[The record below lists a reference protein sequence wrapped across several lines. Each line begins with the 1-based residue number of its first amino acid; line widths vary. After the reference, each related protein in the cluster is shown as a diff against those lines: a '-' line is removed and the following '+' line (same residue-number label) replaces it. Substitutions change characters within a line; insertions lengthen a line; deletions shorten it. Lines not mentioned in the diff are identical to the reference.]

1 MKKYYLVSLLSALML
16 TGTGALAQES
26 SSGGGNAGLFIEP
39 GVTYESGKSTL
50 DWPAPLKDSTGDVKG
65 FGLVARLG
73 FHVNDALFVGGDA
86 RYSKPNFKNSAN
98 NYDATAESMNLGAV
112 VGMQMPVAG
121 LRVWGEYIFMGSL
134 DPAASHSVD
143 VKFEDAKGYRIGVG
157 FHVAMV
163 SLNLEYQK
171 LSYGKS
177 TLQQIGT
184 IPVGSSLG
192 KLDDEA
198 YIASVTFP
206 LAL

>member
-16 TGTGALAQES
+16 TSIGAVAEEG
-26 SSGGGNAGLFIEP
+26 SSGANAGLFIEP
-39 GVTYESGKSTL
+39 GVTYETGKSTL
-50 DWPAPLKDSTGDVKG
+50 DWPAPLSDSTGDVKG
-65 FGLVARLG
+65 LGLVARLG
-73 FHVNDALFVGGDA
+73 FHVNDVLFVGGDA
-86 RYSKPNFKNSAN
+86 RYSKPNFNNSAN
-98 NYDATAESMNLGAV
+98 HYDASAENMNLGAV
-112 VGMQMPVAG
+112 VGMQTPVAG
-121 LRVWGEYIFMGSL
+121 LRVWGEYVFMGSL
-134 DPAASHSVD
+134 DPAKSNNVD
-143 VKFEDAKGYRIGVG
+143 VKFEDAKGYRVGVG
-157 FHVAMV
+157 FYVAMI